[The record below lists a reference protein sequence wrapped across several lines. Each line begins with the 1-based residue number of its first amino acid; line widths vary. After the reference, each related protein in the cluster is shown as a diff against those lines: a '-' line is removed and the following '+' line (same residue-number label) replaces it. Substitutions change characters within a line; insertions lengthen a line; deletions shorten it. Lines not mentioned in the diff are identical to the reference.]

1 MAGMTHGWRLAEFF
15 TRLVATL
22 ALHLLRKV
30 AALQFVVGEFVVEL
44 LVVEFS
50 SLEITAFVFCVTFLT
65 FFAGVDTTVIAL
77 LLANVFAHIL
87 VAIHTQIRLRL
98 LVEFLMA

>member
-1 MAGMTHGWRLAEFF
+1 MTYSGRFAEFLTCF
-15 TRLVATL
+15 MAAL
-22 ALHLLRKV
+22 ALDLLAQV
-30 AALQFVVGEFVVEL
+30 PALQLVVSKFVVEL

-98 LVEFLMA
+98 LIEFLMA